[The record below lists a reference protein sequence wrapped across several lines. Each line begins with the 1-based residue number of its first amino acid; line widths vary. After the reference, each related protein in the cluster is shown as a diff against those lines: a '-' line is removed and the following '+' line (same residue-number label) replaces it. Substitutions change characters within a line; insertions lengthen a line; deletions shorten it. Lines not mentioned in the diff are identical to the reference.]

1 MVSQKGA
8 CCQALLAVSVGILTC
23 YHSWQ
28 HASYVWSGV
37 LDLILYLYH
46 GMIAC
51 SLHQLRLKSVRAF
64 SVPRVLSVTTLRYI
78 TSFITN
84 RVYLITLYKS
94 IIRLTSHFVNLLFDK
109 NCLYKSPFLKGKPIV
124 HVHCWYDFHQTIRDP
139 LNNHVVHLEYI
150 MWTELIRTRHRIPLR
165 YMVVCIQA
173 VMEFIIRE
181 P

>member
-1 MVSQKGA
+1 M
-8 CCQALLAVSVGILTC
+8 
-23 YHSWQ
+23 
-28 HASYVWSGV
+28 
-37 LDLILYLYH
+37 ILYLYH

-78 TSFITN
+78 TSFIPN

-94 IIRLTSHFVNLLFDK
+94 IIRLTSHFVNLVFDK
-109 NCLYKSPFLKGKPIV
+109 NCLYKSPFFKRKPIV

-139 LNNHVVHLEYI
+139 LNNHIVHITPLNNI
-150 MWTELIRTRHRIPLR
+150 IRTKHIRTGSHITIR
-165 YMVVCIQA
+165 YMVVVIQTM
-173 VMEFIIRE
+173 VQFIIRE